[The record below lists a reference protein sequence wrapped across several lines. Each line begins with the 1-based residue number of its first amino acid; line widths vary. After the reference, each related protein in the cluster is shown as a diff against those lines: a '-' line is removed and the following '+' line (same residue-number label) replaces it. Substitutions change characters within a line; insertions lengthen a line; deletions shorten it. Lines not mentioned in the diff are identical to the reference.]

1 VKRRNRLSRSRDF
14 DAVYRKGRSFT
25 TRYLVVYVFPRE
37 DSEDGPRLG
46 LAVPRKVGN
55 AVQRNRLKRRLR
67 AIFDELAPGLPA
79 ECDYVLSAREGLAEA
94 AEANGARWLA
104 ESVGEALRLAGTP
117 ERGTPA

>member
-1 VKRRNRLSRSRDF
+1 MKRRNRLSRSRDF

-37 DSEDGPRLG
+37 DAEDGPRLG

-67 AIFDELAPGLPA
+67 AIFDELASGLPPA
-79 ECDYVLSAREGLAEA
+79 YDYVLSAREGLAEA
-94 AEANGARWLA
+94 AEANGAGWLA
-104 ESVGEALRLAGTP
+104 ESVGEALRLAETS